1 MLASTI
7 EAYKPFLLALVQLHH
22 QLLRHLL
29 AVVLRDLV
37 VQASAGVFLHQLQS
51 QSFSLEASH

>member
-1 MLASTI
+1 
-7 EAYKPFLLALVQLHH
+7 
-22 QLLRHLL
+22 LL